1 MLTAIVANFGEVV
14 RVKCIVCDTQ
24 MLAQE
29 EWLFNC
35 PSCGFSASKLSA
47 GSGRGI
53 GGLESLRRHNFT
65 KLIGRL
71 AKRYTLADKSL
82 FEVGCAE
89 GWFLEEAE
97 RNGMNVSA
105 IEPSSP
111 HAEMARSNGF
121 QVKEGF
127 FPADT
132 TGKSQYDF
140 VAFNDVFEHLPDP
153 PGAIT
158 RCEELLRPGGVLL
171 LNLPSNDG
179 VMYRIGNMLAKMGKL
194 STLERL
200 WQKEFP
206 SPHLTYFNSSTLRRF
221 VCEKTNLKHI
231 DTFSLDTIA
240 ADGLLQRIHASH
252 PGIKGW
258 VICSALLI
266 ALPIFKF
273 LPPDIIVGIF
283 EKPHMS

>member
-1 MLTAIVANFGEVV
+1 M
-14 RVKCIVCDTQ
+14 KCIVCDNQ
-24 MLAQE
+24 MISQE

-35 PSCGFSASKLSA
+35 PTCGFSASKLSA

-53 GGLESLRRHNFT
+53 GGLESLRRHNFA

-71 AKRYTLADKSL
+71 AKRYTLEDKSL

-97 RNGMNVSA
+97 KNGKHVSA

-111 HAEMARSNGF
+111 HAEMARSIGF
-121 QVKEGF
+121 QVKKGF
-127 FPADT
+127 FPADAP
-132 TGKSQYDF
+132 GGSQYDYI
-140 VAFNDVFEHLPDP
+140 VFNDVFEHLPDP
-153 PGAIT
+153 TGAIT
-158 RCEELLRPGGVLL
+158 RCEELLRPGGVLV

-179 VMYRIGNMLAKMGKL
+179 VIYRIGNMLAKMGKP
-194 STLERL
+194 STLERM

-206 SPHLTYFNSSTLRRF
+206 SPHLTYFNSGTLRRF
-221 VCEKTNLKHI
+221 VSEKTGLRYI

-240 ADGLLQRIHASH
+240 ADGLLERIQASH
-252 PGIKGW
+252 PGIKGRA
-258 VICSALLI
+258 IYGILLI
-266 ALPIFKF
+266 ALPILNF

-283 EKPHMS
+283 EKPHTN